1 MKNLVYANEG
11 VIVTGDTNTGFM
23 LNIGGFVRKRPW
35 DAVAIDY
42 EKGVILANTGSVEA
56 CVVDINGGFLTQW
69 NLRPY
74 DMDNLKVHEGT
85 VHIREYQSFEE
96 RVKNFK
102 THKVFFPGILA
113 EYKDVVF
120 YEGGIVW
127 TDDNHA
133 MIGEEA
139 LKWCKEHFKD
149 DSDGLKL
156 MTFAFPSVDGDA
168 FDELVEE
175 D

>member
-35 DAVAIDY
+35 DTVAIDY

-96 RVKNFK
+96 RVKNLK
-102 THKVFFPGILA
+102 THNVFFPGILT

-133 MIGEEA
+133 LIGEEA

-175 D
+175 E

>member
-1 MKNLVYANEG
+1 MKNLVYANKG

-23 LNIGGFVRKRPW
+23 LNICGFVRKRPW
-35 DAVAIDY
+35 DTVAIDY

-56 CVVDINGGFLTQW
+56 CVVDINGGFLTQLS
-69 NLRPY
+69 LRPY

-133 MIGEEA
+133 LIGEEA

-156 MTFAFPSVDGDA
+156 MTFAFPSVDGDT